1 MKLSLINYVTF
12 QIGWF
17 SCVLSAANGQPML
30 GLLVTIALVLL
41 HLKLAQRPMP
51 EIRLLLACGAIGIV
65 FDSLLL
71 ATGWISYPSGS
82 WIPGL
87 APYWIIAIWLLF
99 ATTLNLS
106 MGFLRGR
113 HWLAALAGALGGPL
127 SYMAGEKLGG
137 IGLNNP
143 EAAMIALAVGWG
155 IIMPLISAMA
165 VRWNGFEPRPVPD
178 FVPAGWREE
187 AVKSHV

>member
-1 MKLSLINYVTF
+1 V
-12 QIGWF
+12 
-17 SCVLSAANGQPML
+17 VSAANGQPML

-41 HLKLAQRPMP
+41 HLKLALRPMP
-51 EIRLLLACGAIGIV
+51 EMKLVLACGAIGIV

-87 APYWIIAIWLLF
+87 APYWIVAIWLLF
-99 ATTLNLS
+99 ATTLYLS
-106 MGFLRGR
+106 MGSLRGR

-143 EAAMIALAVGWG
+143 EAAMVALAVGWG
-155 IIMPLISAMA
+155 ILMPLISSLA
-165 VRWNGFEPRPVPD
+165 VRWNGFERQPVPD
-178 FVPAGWREE
+178 FIRTDWREE
-187 AVKSHV
+187 TVKNHAG